1 MKPDP
6 VDVSIDDII
15 EHDPCWVDAR
25 IKIEKLF
32 GDRER
37 ITLKE
42 YSELPVSS
50 RDRLWGMLLLW
61 PNRSVTVANKAV
73 DRQVKAQCLDC
84 GLPEVQEWA
93 KRWLSGED
101 RTYAAAYVVA
111 DVADCDAAAAAA
123 YAAAAAAAYAAADV
137 ADCDAADA
145 AYAATDG
152 AACAAADGADARE
165 QENKAQ
171 IADFLE
177 GDKT

>member
-1 MKPDP
+1 MKTDP
-6 VDVSIDDII
+6 IDVSVDDII
-15 EHDPCWVDAR
+15 EHNPCWVDAR

-101 RTYAAAYVVA
+101 RTYAAAYA
-111 DVADCDAAAAAA
+111 ASAYADCDAAIAAADV
-123 YAAAAAAAYAAADV
+123 AAAGAGAADGAAYAAADS
-137 ADCDAADA
+137 
-145 AYAATDG
+145 
-152 AACAAADGADARE
+152 ARE

-177 GDKT
+177 EG